1 MTRVRR
7 YETMFILKTT
17 IEPEICAKQIET
29 IKENIITNGGEIEAV
44 EDIGSKPLAYEIQ
57 KNKRG
62 YYFVIYF
69 KAPTSSIKELERL
82 NNINENILRFIF
94 IKFDTNK
101 EIKNWDNMVAMTKVK
116 KPKPSQDEPIE
127 QVSSENAPATQEQ
140 ANKPAQ
146 EPTALVENN
155 EAPTQE
161 AVAPST
167 QETTVVPSTQEEKD
181 KKSETSNKD
190 EEI

>member
-7 YETMFILKTT
+7 YETMFVLKTT

-29 IKENIITNGGEIEAV
+29 IKANITANGGEIEAV
-44 EDIGSKPLAYEIQ
+44 DDIGSKALAYEID

-69 KAPTSSIKELERL
+69 KAPTGSILELERL

-101 EIKNWDNMVAMTKVK
+101 EIKNWDDMVAQTKNK
-116 KPKPSQDEPIE
+116 KKQEAEEKSNEEQIE
-127 QVSSENAPATQEQ
+127 ATDTPVSAPLVSSEPVQAKEPAVTTTDDSPV
-140 ANKPAQ
+140 A
-146 EPTALVENN
+146 VETTEDN
-155 EAPTQE
+155 
-161 AVAPST
+161 
-167 QETTVVPSTQEEKD
+167 QETTDTKEPTTATPQKEEK
-181 KKSETSNKD
+181 
-190 EEI
+190 I

>member
-29 IKENIITNGGEIEAV
+29 IKANITTNGGEIEAV
-44 EDIGSKPLAYEIQ
+44 DDIGSKALAYEID

-69 KAPTSSIKELERL
+69 KAPTGSILELERL

-101 EIKNWDNMVAMTKVK
+101 EIKNWDDMVAQTKNK
-116 KPKPSQDEPIE
+116 KTEEQKEESKEEQIE
-127 QVSSENAPATQEQ
+127 ATDTEVSAQPVSSEPVQANEPGATTTDESPKAVETTDESPKATKTTEPTPATPQ
-140 ANKPAQ
+140 K
-146 EPTALVENN
+146 
-155 EAPTQE
+155 
-161 AVAPST
+161 
-167 QETTVVPSTQEEKD
+167 EE
-181 KKSETSNKD
+181 EV
-190 EEI
+190 